1 MSTSQRQSVSS
12 TLRAKVGFVPMWNT
26 MVFATA
32 GLAVGSVSGEL
43 QLYGAGPGVLPVTA
57 TGSGSYSHV
66 RPGYVVGGGVTY
78 SLSYAKV
85 TVEYLYQNLGTVTE
99 TFALMPSSNCV
110 GCNGGY
116 AQTSMKTD
124 TSTLRL
130 KLSYGL

>member
-1 MSTSQRQSVSS
+1 M
-12 TLRAKVGFVPMWNT
+12 
-26 MVFATA
+26 
-32 GLAVGSVSGEL
+32 
-43 QLYGAGPGVLPVTA
+43 LPVTA

-85 TVEYLYQNLGTVTE
+85 TVEYLYPESRHGDDI
-99 TFALMPSSNCV
+99 FALMPSSNCV